1 MNEVHCFLDY
11 PFAEK
16 LMTMK
21 KGHCRLSKKACMVL
35 WVLAVG
41 LCACTERPTIDA
53 VIQTLHERQAGQ
65 KDNETLAISLP
76 AGSLSLTRPL
86 VLEDAHD
93 LIIEGSGNHE
103 TVLSGDIAVVHWK
116 RDAARPGV
124 LVAALP
130 DSVDLGCASGR
141 QHRIDLYCDGHR
153 QQLARW
159 PNEGFTA
166 AGRALGS
173 TDVGDTWIHI
183 HGSREGIFEYVD
195 DRIDNW
201 TREKDAFLHGYWYW
215 DWAEE
220 SHHIETIDT
229 LRKSISVMKP
239 YHDYGYRDGLRFYG
253 YNLLCELDAD
263 GEYYI
268 DREDRLIYWK
278 PCADY
283 KAGKSRTALSVF
295 DGEAAIVLRNCT
307 NVTLRNVTL
316 RGVRN
321 RGIVVEGGRD
331 VSIENCHLTGLGDN
345 AVTLEQGSG
354 HRVVGCRI
362 NELGCGGIVARGGN
376 RRTLV
381 PSGFVISDN
390 VVQDFSLYKRT
401 YEPAVYFHGAGIAI
415 THNRFQGSS
424 SSAMRVEGNDIDIAF
439 NQCFDLVKESDD
451 QGGLDTWYD
460 FSYRRIS
467 IRNNHWRHVVGGM
480 FAGAAA
486 IRFDDIISGQEV
498 VGNIFEQCG
507 GGGFGAVQIHGGK
520 DNVITG
526 NVFYD
531 CPSALSCTVWNDDT
545 WESKYNTAHHLNKL
559 AEVDC
564 FSELYLSRYPELREE
579 PSSARNRN
587 YLTDNLVINASDI
600 DRNHSTQII
609 CSHNTLLTDT
619 VSGLAHFLDPSV
631 LGAYG
636 IPPIPFDSIGPRKD
650 RYLFEE

>member
-21 KGHCRLSKKACMVL
+21 KGHCRLLKKACMVL

-65 KDNETLAISLP
+65 KDNETLVISLP

-283 KAGKSRTALSVF
+283 KAGKSRTAASCTTKV
-295 DGEAAIVLRNCT
+295 GAAIMETPRFALEQIATPSATNTVPQSHMSSPDFCSFFIAGSFSGILHNKIIYAPARFVKEMCVRGRSRAARASVLRAVRYRPRAAQPGKT
-307 NVTLRNVTL
+307 RFLLLL
-316 RGVRN
+316 RG
-321 RGIVVEGGRD
+321 
-331 VSIENCHLTGLGDN
+331 
-345 AVTLEQGSG
+345 
-354 HRVVGCRI
+354 
-362 NELGCGGIVARGGN
+362 
-376 RRTLV
+376 
-381 PSGFVISDN
+381 F
-390 VVQDFSLYKRT
+390 F
-401 YEPAVYFHGAGIAI
+401 AI
-415 THNRFQGSS
+415 
-424 SSAMRVEGNDIDIAF
+424 I
-439 NQCFDLVKESDD
+439 
-451 QGGLDTWYD
+451 
-460 FSYRRIS
+460 
-467 IRNNHWRHVVGGM
+467 
-480 FAGAAA
+480 
-486 IRFDDIISGQEV
+486 
-498 VGNIFEQCG
+498 
-507 GGGFGAVQIHGGK
+507 
-520 DNVITG
+520 
-526 NVFYD
+526 
-531 CPSALSCTVWNDDT
+531 
-545 WESKYNTAHHLNKL
+545 
-559 AEVDC
+559 
-564 FSELYLSRYPELREE
+564 
-579 PSSARNRN
+579 
-587 YLTDNLVINASDI
+587 
-600 DRNHSTQII
+600 
-609 CSHNTLLTDT
+609 
-619 VSGLAHFLDPSV
+619 
-631 LGAYG
+631 
-636 IPPIPFDSIGPRKD
+636 
-650 RYLFEE
+650 